1 MIIKKVD
8 PITLVK
14 QWQRNQLRLASKD
27 MLTHQE
33 VLDLG
38 YVFLQAEGQPD
49 ILRFGKML
57 DGYFMEISHIHIPN
71 GFVDLIE

>member
-1 MIIKKVD
+1 MIIEKVD

-14 QWQRNQLRLASKD
+14 QWQKNQLRLIHQNV
-27 MLTHQE
+27 LTDQE
-33 VLDLG
+33 VIDSG
-38 YVFLQAEGQPD
+38 YIFVQAEGQPD
-49 ILRFGKML
+49 ILRFGKTI